1 MSMEYFSGISDAMRI
16 TFVQVMILSVIAI
29 GIFLYGM
36 YLNIK
41 KWGLGT
47 TGYAQE
53 PGGGGITVFPK
64 TFASQVAKKG
74 DWKLI
79 LKTLVLDI
87 ILQRRI
93 IRISKFRWFMHIS
106 IFVGWMTLFLL
117 SLLMFLIELLSLSG
131 VNIHPEAIRQML
143 QPWNDLFSY
152 ILLLGIG
159 IAIFRRLFVKR
170 ARESTISYDAVLLA
184 GLTFIVITGFVAQG
198 IRIGDFWALGI
209 DWGINAAPQMA
220 LFHAVVSLL
229 FCIAYIPFSK
239 YIHMIATPLTIL
251 ANIEAEE
258 GE

>member
-53 PGGGGITVFPK
+53 PGGGGILVFPK
-64 TFASQVAKKG
+64 TFVSHVAKKG

-87 ILQRRI
+87 LLQRRI
-93 IRISKFRWFMHIS
+93 IKISKLRWVMHIT
-106 IFVGWMTLFLL
+106 IFVGWMTLFAL

-131 VNIHPEAIRQML
+131 VNIHPEAFRQTL

-152 ILLLGIG
+152 LLLFGI
-159 IAIFRRLFVKR
+159 IVAIFRRLFVKR
-170 ARESTISYDAVLLA
+170 ARESTIAYDAVLIA
-184 GLTFIVITGFVAQG
+184 GLTFIVITGFIAQG

-209 DWGINAAPQMA
+209 EWGVDAAPQMA
-220 LFHAVVSLL
+220 LFHAVISLL

-239 YIHMIATPLTIL
+239 YIHIIATPLTIL
-251 ANIEAEE
+251 ANVEAEE